1 MSCNALRTGCCSSC
15 VMCATRTKLPP
26 TDNRCFA
33 FPCPACSRRTW
44 WDAKSYTT
52 YSSREPPSWSLM
64 HKACMMTLLQHSGF
78 LLLNWLFQ
86 IPQWFSYL
94 YFAGKLMLSVI
105 SEEESWSG
113 RNVELLGSSIAFV
126 NQINLFQVA
135 CAYEGIR
142 RNTS

>member
-1 MSCNALRTGCCSSC
+1 M
-15 VMCATRTKLPP
+15 P
-26 TDNRCFA
+26 
-33 FPCPACSRRTW
+33 
-44 WDAKSYTT
+44 
-52 YSSREPPSWSLM
+52 
-64 HKACMMTLLQHSGF
+64 
-78 LLLNWLFQ
+78 
-86 IPQWFSYL
+86 
-94 YFAGKLMLSVI
+94 SVI